1 MSGWTVRHADESD
14 RNFWF
19 RLDRHMPESLF
30 ASKAQAGQL
39 LLLEV
44 QDRPAA
50 ILRWNLFWDNTP
62 FCNLLIVE
70 ENEQG
75 KGYGRALMAHWENEM
90 RSRGYDL
97 VMTSTQANETAQ
109 HFYRKLGY
117 RDCGGFVLPFPGHE
131 QPTELI
137 LAKEL

>member
-1 MSGWTVRHADESD
+1 MSGWTVRHADASD
-14 RNFWF
+14 RDFWF

-30 ASKAQAGQL
+30 TSKAQAGQL
-39 LLLEV
+39 LLLEI
-44 QDRPAA
+44 QGRPAA

-75 KGYGRALMAHWENEM
+75 KGYGRALMTHWENEM
-90 RSRGYDL
+90 RGRGYDL
-97 VMTSTQANETAQ
+97 VMTSTQADETAQ

>member
-1 MSGWTVRHADESD
+1 MSGWTVRHADASD
-14 RNFWF
+14 RDFWF
-19 RLDRHMPESLF
+19 RLDRHMSEFLF

-39 LLLEV
+39 LLLEI
-44 QDRPAA
+44 QGRPAA

-62 FCNLLIVE
+62 FCSLLLVE
-70 ENEQG
+70 ESEQG
-75 KGYGRALMAHWENEM
+75 KGYGRALMTHWETEM
-90 RSRGYDL
+90 RDKGYDL
-97 VMTSTQANETAQ
+97 VMTSTQADETAQ